1 MLTIEITETMVKD
14 AGEKFQGKMH
24 TVSAKLIL
32 KDVGTVVF
40 EQTFSE
46 NHKGIHSMPE
56 TMEKIRVQMNETK
69 KRIETELALK
79 VEAEKEIPAMLIN
92 MSKEV
97 K

>member
-1 MLTIEITETMVKD
+1 MLTIEITETTVKD

-24 TVSAKLIL
+24 TVSAKLTL
-32 KDVGTVVF
+32 KDAGTIVF

-46 NHKGIHSMPE
+46 SHKAIHSMPE
-56 TMEKIRVQMNETK
+56 TMKKIRIQMNDAK
-69 KRIETELALK
+69 KKIETELALK
-79 VEAEKEIPAMLIN
+79 VEAEKEVPAMLIN